1 MGHSNLTLFFNF
13 HRSFIFLSCTLKD
26 LFGNAKERKSFI
38 RKVVD
43 TRNYFTHYDIGL
55 ENQAL
60 SGKKLGDLEKLDR
73 LHLKLKAL
81 LQLHFLKLIG
91 MDIKSIKSIANENYA
106 FRNKLGRE

>member
-1 MGHSNLTLFFNF
+1 MKQMIEPF
-13 HRSFIFLSCTLKD
+13 KD

-60 SGKKLGDLEKLDR
+60 SGKEVRGLRKIRQATSET
-73 LHLKLKAL
+73 
-81 LQLHFLKLIG
+81 
-91 MDIKSIKSIANENYA
+91 
-106 FRNKLGRE
+106 